1 MGGTNILR
9 ALKVAFNLKTGSRF
23 KRIFLLT
30 DGEVDNVRTV
40 PCFQVKLLM
49 LLGDHTSLVYQLVL
63 LNGPMKKFISMSYS
77 EMRQFSLIESCQ
89 LINLKPYN

>member
-30 DGEVDNVRTV
+30 DGEVDNVGKIV
-40 PCFQVKLLM
+40 NVVKKNNNKARV
-49 LLGDHTSLVYQLVL
+49 HTFGIGNDCDKNLV
-63 LNGPMKKFISMSYS
+63 M
-77 EMRQFSLIESCQ
+77 
-89 LINLKPYN
+89 